1 MASNNEVE
9 DGIKVKAI
17 LIGNMFV
24 GKTSLIN
31 ASIGMKFNPL
41 ERTTISA
48 NYVKKEM
55 KIDKTKYIINLWD
68 TAGQEKLKS
77 MTKLFFKGANIVI
90 FVYDI
95 TDEKSFQDLEKWIK
109 DVKDILENNYI
120 CGIVGNKKDL
130 YLKEVVKE
138 EEAKQLANLNKMN
151 FKLVSAKED
160 PKGFVDFLEV
170 LIRDA
175 SNILLPQK
183 NKTLNGKKGKKE
195 NCGC

>member
-1 MASNNEVE
+1 MASNDDIE

-55 KIDKTKYIINLWD
+55 KIEQTKYIINLWD

-77 MTKLFFKGANIVI
+77 MTKLFYKGANIVI

-95 TDEKSFQDLEKWIK
+95 TNEKSFQDLENWIK
-109 DVKDILENNYI
+109 DVKDILNNNYI
-120 CGIVGNKKDL
+120 CAIVGNKKDL

-138 EEAKQLANLNKMN
+138 EEAKQFANLNKMN

-170 LIRDA
+170 LIREA
-175 SNILLPQK
+175 SSILLPQK
-183 NKTLNGKKGKKE
+183 NIILNGKKGKKE
-195 NCGC
+195 NCRC